1 MLSGLGLCVSG
12 LSFMIYVLWFKLF
25 GVCFVVYGLWLGV
38 RDSYF
43 VINDLWLME
52 YRFMI

>member
-25 GVCFVVYGLWLGV
+25 GVCFVVYGVWL
-38 RDSYF
+38 RIRYPYF
-43 VINDLWLME
+43 MIYDLLFME